1 MILRPA
7 MFEEA
12 PTLGAI
18 HIHAMRTLSF
28 LPELHSVDETIA
40 WMGHEV
46 LLKDHVW
53 VAEADG
59 EIAGYVAF
67 TEDWINQLY
76 VDPERQG
83 QGAGNAL
90 LAHVLAAGSPKQLW
104 TFQQNVR
111 ARGFYEARGFRAVEF
126 TDGEGNEEKTPDVR
140 YLWEP

>member
-28 LPELHSVDETIA
+28 LPELHSVDEAIA

-67 TEDWINQLY
+67 TEDWIFCELEELFLCVKFLY
-76 VDPERQG
+76 NSDFRRIIS
-83 QGAGNAL
+83 L
-90 LAHVLAAGSPKQLW
+90 LNSPLNGVCCCLVGK
-104 TFQQNVR
+104 N
-111 ARGFYEARGFRAVEF
+111 
-126 TDGEGNEEKTPDVR
+126 
-140 YLWEP
+140 